1 MNFDEGEKLPLQSAE
16 YNQDGVLELIES
28 TNPDSAECV
37 LYANHEID
45 DRPGY
50 SWKIECYWYVSETT
64 SDGDQHPSWA
74 LFTVDWDD
82 NWGHWRRNV
91 EGGVSGSLTRDEAV
105 SALMKKYYQDCNF
118 DPDDDFWSSLFKP
131 FLD

>member
-1 MNFDEGEKLPLQSAE
+1 MNFDDGVKLPLQSAE
-16 YNQDGVLELIES
+16 YNQDGVLQLIEA

-50 SWKIECYWYVSETT
+50 SWKFECYWYVSETT

-74 LFTVDWDD
+74 LFTSV
-82 NWGHWRRNV
+82 GR
-91 EGGVSGSLTRDEAV
+91 
-105 SALMKKYYQDCNF
+105 
-118 DPDDDFWSSLFKP
+118 
-131 FLD
+131 